1 MTPLRPF
8 WGLRPL
14 VPGSVCGTCNHGHER
29 ILMDFK
35 EWLAWCEA
43 EGTDPEV
50 MTFEHW
56 IDEMRTLAEVHD
68 DDD

>member
-1 MTPLRPF
+1 
-8 WGLRPL
+8 
-14 VPGSVCGTCNHGHER
+14 
-29 ILMDFK
+29 MDFK

>member
-1 MTPLRPF
+1 MSRTDDGFAILLTAHAL
-8 WGLRPL
+8 GLHTDE
-14 VPGSVCGTCNHGHER
+14 V
-29 ILMDFK
+29 LMDFK

-56 IDEMRTLAEVHD
+56 LDEMRSLAD
-68 DDD
+68 DLRERDEEMRP